1 MKIELTFIIN
11 VILLVVFIYAPLSA
25 REWPYATRLFVWA
38 ISVPTLLCLIAQ
50 LGIDLRRTKQPG
62 TWEEVLE
69 TADLPVDRSIPLQI
83 VFSRG
88 MNFLGWFLGL
98 FVGIWL
104 IGFQVALPLFL
115 ILYLLTQAQSGWL
128 LSLGVAGSVM
138 IVQFVLFDRLLQI
151 AWPKGILISWFEEI
165 IQH

>member
-1 MKIELTFIIN
+1 MKIELTFIVN
-11 VILLVVFIYAPLSA
+11 VILLVAFIYAPLSA

-50 LGIDLRRTKQPG
+50 LGIDFRRAKQPG
-62 TWEEVLE
+62 TGEEVLD

-115 ILYLLTQAQSGWL
+115 ILYLLTQARSGWL
-128 LSLGVAGSVM
+128 LSLVVAGSVM

>member
-1 MKIELTFIIN
+1 MKIELTFIVN
-11 VILLVVFIYAPLSA
+11 VILLVAFIYAPLSA

-62 TWEEVLE
+62 TWENVVD

-115 ILYLLTQAQSGWL
+115 ILYLLTQARSGWL
-128 LSLGVAGSVM
+128 LSLVVAGSVM

-151 AWPKGILISWFEEI
+151 AWSKGILISWFEEI

>member
-1 MKIELTFIIN
+1 MKIELTFIVN
-11 VILLVVFIYAPLSA
+11 VILLVAFIYAPLSA
-25 REWPYATRLFVWA
+25 WEWPYATRLFVWA

-62 TWEEVLE
+62 TWEDVMD
-69 TADLPVDRSIPLQI
+69 TADLPVDRSVPLQI

-115 ILYLLTQAQSGWL
+115 ILYLLTQARSGWL
-128 LSLGVAGSVM
+128 LSLVVAGSVM

-151 AWPKGILISWFEEI
+151 AWPKGILISWFGEI
-165 IQH
+165 IQR